1 MKQCN
6 KRVLIPGEFDI
17 KITKGQSSILT
28 SDVYDNILEENQDT
42 LNQEFKTSIEK
53 LEQSVSSEESPQN
66 VDQKINNLRQEI
78 LGGAT
83 SNGNTLRKLEDKINE
98 NINLDLDS
106 SQLGMSQDGKV
117 HVRVIQTDGKISKVE
132 VSTNDLVSSSA
143 LSNKVDKES
152 GKQLSSE
159 DFTYTLKQKLERLP
173 APENLYN
180 KSEVERLINDFKPT
194 NDNAITYEYLQL
206 ALQPYAK
213 TSQISTINGMSILT
227 GGDVRISGGDNPDTS
242 LSGYVTTSYLQN
254 VLSAYALNSSLT
266 GLNNTI
272 TQLQNNPPS
281 LIDSRGGTYRLG
293 FGQAVQFKTINGESI
308 FGSGNINIGSGTTTS
323 GNSSLQDL
331 ERRVSNIENI
341 LKNLYSYD
349 EQSSTL
355 TVNKFD
361 L

>member
-159 DFTYTLKQKLERLP
+159 DFTYTLKQKLVRLP
-173 APENLYN
+173 DPENLYN

-227 GGDVRISGGDNPDTS
+227 GEDVKISGGGDTS

-272 TQLQNNPPS
+272 TQLQNNPPN

-308 FGSGNINIGSGTTTS
+308 FGSGNINIGSGTTIS

>member
-6 KRVLIPGEFDI
+6 ERVLIPGEFDI

-28 SDVYDNILEENQDT
+28 SDVYDNILEENQET

-53 LEQSVSSEESPQN
+53 LEQSVSSEGSSQN

-117 HVRVIQTDGKISKVE
+117 YVRVIQTDGKISKVE

-143 LSNKVDKES
+143 LNDKVDKES

-159 DFTYTLKQKLERLP
+159 DFTYTLKQKLVRLP
-173 APENLYN
+173 DPENLYN

-227 GGDVRISGGDNPDTS
+227 GEDVRVSGGDTS

-254 VLSAYALNSSLT
+254 VLSAYALNNSLT

-272 TQLQNNPPS
+272 AQLQNNPPS

-308 FGSGNINIGSGTTTS
+308 FGSGNINIGSGTTVN

>member
-227 GGDVRISGGDNPDTS
+227 GGDVRISGGGDTS